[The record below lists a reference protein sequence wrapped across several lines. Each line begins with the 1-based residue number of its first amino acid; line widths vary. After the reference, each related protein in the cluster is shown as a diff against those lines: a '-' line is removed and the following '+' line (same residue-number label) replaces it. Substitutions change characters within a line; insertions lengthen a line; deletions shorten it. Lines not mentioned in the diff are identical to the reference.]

1 MIFELKTEH
10 HPELILKSFNDEMF
24 RSFTFKQDSAILLH
38 QEISGNTL
46 QNRRCHIRKENSI
59 PPLIK
64 RLTGLKDVEFEISE
78 EIDITD
84 YTIPTIFE
92 VSNNNFNLFCITGK
106 RSIDLDEDGRTI
118 VKYDITVNTKLGNIC
133 KYFIEKTYKQSQLDY
148 FLMMKKFYIERNITV
163 QV

>member
-38 QEISGNTL
+38 EEISGNTL
-46 QNRRCHIRKENSI
+46 QKRRFHIRKENSI

-84 YTIPTIFE
+84 YKIPTIFE